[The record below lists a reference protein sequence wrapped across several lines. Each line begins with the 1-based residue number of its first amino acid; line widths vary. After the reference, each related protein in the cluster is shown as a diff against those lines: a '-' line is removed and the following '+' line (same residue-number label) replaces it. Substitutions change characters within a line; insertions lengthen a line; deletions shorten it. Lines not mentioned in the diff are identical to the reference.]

1 MNTQERVKE
10 INLRVMTDLKAHN
23 SAMMTGF
30 VSIMIFSIFAI
41 ASFAALMYRW
51 EAIKTV
57 VGL

>member
-41 ASFAALMYRW
+41 ASFAAIWYRLD
-51 EAIKTV
+51 AIKAN